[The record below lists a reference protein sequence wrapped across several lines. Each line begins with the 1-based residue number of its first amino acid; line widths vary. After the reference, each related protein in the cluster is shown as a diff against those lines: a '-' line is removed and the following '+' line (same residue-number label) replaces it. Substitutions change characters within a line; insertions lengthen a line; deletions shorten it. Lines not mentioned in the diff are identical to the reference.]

1 MPTLIVM
8 TQWQMLTFQ
17 NVFQNVIRQKKQN
30 LLIPQFITA
39 SSYQPVILAEIFILG
54 QCLFFKALS
63 ADTDDVT
70 MLSCMMHR

>member
-17 NVFQNVIRQKKQN
+17 NVFQNVIRQKKTKPIYPTVHYSIILSACHFSRN
-30 LLIPQFITA
+30 LHFGTVLI
-39 SSYQPVILAEIFILG
+39 
-54 QCLFFKALS
+54 FKALS